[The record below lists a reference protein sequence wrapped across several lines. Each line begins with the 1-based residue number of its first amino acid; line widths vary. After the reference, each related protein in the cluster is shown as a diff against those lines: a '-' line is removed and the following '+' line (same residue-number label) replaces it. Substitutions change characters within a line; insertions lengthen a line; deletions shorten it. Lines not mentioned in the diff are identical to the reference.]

1 MTAWFLRPPR
11 FTVAGMAH
19 KLASFKQ
26 LLGAASRQLIT
37 ALALSA
43 AALVGI
49 AVNEGY
55 SSKAYPDPTY
65 GTAVPTIGF
74 GTTMNVDGSKVK
86 MGDSITPVAA
96 LQRKLADVQ
105 KFEGAAKRCI
115 KVALHPVEYDV
126 YIDLMYNI
134 GEGAFCN
141 STLVKK
147 LNAQDY
153 AGACKQILEWKKS
166 AGHDCSQPGN
176 QVCGG
181 LWKRRVQAYN
191 LCMGAQ

>member
-1 MTAWFLRPPR
+1 MPPHS
-11 FTVAGMAH
+11 AGMANT
-19 KLASFKQ
+19 LTARFKNLRHQ
-26 LLGAASRQLIT
+26 LGAVSRQLIT

-49 AVNEGY
+49 AVKEGY
-55 SSKAYPDPTY
+55 SGKAYPDPGY

-74 GTTMNVDGSKVK
+74 GTTTNVDGSKLK
-86 MGDSITPVAA
+86 MGDTTTPVVA

-115 KVALHPVEYDV
+115 KVPLHPVEYDV
-126 YIDLMYNI
+126 YVDLMYNI
-134 GEGAFCN
+134 GEGAFCG

-147 LNAQDY
+147 LNAGDY

-166 AGHDCSQPGN
+166 NGHDCSQPGN

-181 LWKRRVQAYN
+181 LWKRRLQAYN
-191 LCMGAQ
+191 LCMGAQS